1 MKNSLI
7 ISAFIVISLLT
18 QFCSKDKL
26 DQIDTKQL
34 WDCYKS
40 QNYDS
45 TKLASNLIGTWKWTE
60 YYAEIP
66 RTNKANKDVFLNLTK
81 TGTYTVTEN
90 SVVITQGNWNLRVVD
105 FDNYELEL
113 NKPSTYLYGRIV
125 LCENQVL
132 FNNSYIDGSDNLF
145 VRTDY

>member
-1 MKNSLI
+1 MKNLLI
-7 ISAFIVISLLT
+7 ISAFIFISLLT
-18 QFCSKDKL
+18 FSCSKDKL

-45 TKLASNLIGTWKWTE
+45 TKLASELLGTWKWTAYHVE
-60 YYAEIP
+60 VP
-66 RTNKANKDVFLNLTK
+66 GTNKANKDVFLNLTK
-81 TGTYTVTEN
+81 TGTFTVTEN
-90 SVVITQGNWNLRVVD
+90 SVVITQGNWNLRIVD
-105 FDNYELEL
+105 INNYELEL
-113 NKPSTYLYGRIV
+113 NNPSTYLYGRIV

-145 VRTDY
+145 IKME

>member
-1 MKNSLI
+1 MRNPFI
-7 ISAFIVISLLT
+7 ISAFIVILLLT
-18 QFCSKDKL
+18 FSCSKDKL

-45 TKLASNLIGTWKWTE
+45 TK
-60 YYAEIP
+60 
-66 RTNKANKDVFLNLTK
+66 DF
-81 TGTYTVTEN
+81 EN
-90 SVVITQGNWNLRVVD
+90 
-105 FDNYELEL
+105 FELDL
-113 NKPSTYLYGRIV
+113 NKPSTYFYGRIL

>member
-7 ISAFIVISLLT
+7 ISAFIVISLLP
-18 QFCSKDKL
+18 FSCSKDKL

-45 TKLASNLIGTWKWTE
+45 TKLASELLGTWKWTA
-60 YYAEIP
+60 YYSEIP
-66 RTNKANKDVFLNLTK
+66 GTNKANKDVFLNLSK
-81 TGTYTVTEN
+81 TGTFTVTEN
-90 SVVITQGNWNLRVVD
+90 SVVITQGNWNLRIAD
-105 FDNYELEL
+105 INNYELEL

-145 VRTDY
+145 IKME

>member
-1 MKNSLI
+1 MRNPFI

-18 QFCSKDKL
+18 FSCSKDKL
-26 DQIDTKQL
+26 VQIDTKQL
-34 WDCYKS
+34 WNCYKS

-45 TKLASNLIGTWKWTE
+45 TKLASKLIGTWKWSK

-66 RTNKANKDVFLNLTK
+66 GTNKANKDVFLNLTK
-81 TGTYTVTEN
+81 EGAFTVTEN

-105 FDNYELEL
+105 FENFELDL
-113 NKPSTYLYGRIV
+113 NKPSTYFYGRIL